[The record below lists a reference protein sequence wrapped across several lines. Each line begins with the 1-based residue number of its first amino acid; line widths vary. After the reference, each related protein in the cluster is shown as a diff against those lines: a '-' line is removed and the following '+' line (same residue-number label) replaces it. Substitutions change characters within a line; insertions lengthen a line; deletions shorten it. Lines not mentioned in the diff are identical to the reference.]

1 MTSDALIIGIGN
13 EYRRDDGVGLA
24 AAADIADRRLPGVR
38 VITTSGDPAS
48 ILDAWTGVPLVVAVD
63 GAVGTGSTPGT
74 IGRWTP
80 GDEAEHA
87 VVSSHALGLPKTYAL
102 GRAVKQVPQT
112 LVVFTVAV
120 EDVGHG
126 VALSPAV
133 ASAVPVVVNAIIAEV
148 GHR

>member
-1 MTSDALIIGIGN
+1 MTGGVLIIGIGN

-24 AAADIADRRLPGVR
+24 AAADIADRQLPGVR
-38 VITTSGDPAS
+38 VITTTGDPAS
-48 ILDAWTGVPLVVAVD
+48 ILDDWTGVPLTVAVD

-80 GDEAEHA
+80 GEEAEQA
-87 VVSSHALGLPKTYAL
+87 VVSSHALGLPQTYAL
-102 GRAVKQVPQT
+102 GRAVDQLPQN

-126 VALSPAV
+126 VGLSPAV
-133 ASAVPVVVNAIIAEV
+133 ASAVPAVVRAVMAEV